1 MARLLD
7 SIFGH
12 DAQKKLFR
20 EAIRRERF
28 PSAVI
33 FSGAEGIGKK
43 RMATALV
50 QELNCAQRPACGSC
64 EPCLKMT
71 QNTDVFL
78 QIVDLQ
84 NDKIKI
90 EAIRDILQ
98 FSSLKSWVTHRFVII
113 NQIEKITIQAAN
125 ALLKTLEEPPPGLHF
140 ILITSNL
147 SQVLPTLRS
156 RCQVVHFSPL
166 AEGELQKIVPD
177 LQPWQMRWSFG
188 RASLAQKVVSDEWQT
203 IRKAAINFLHSP
215 QTPAI
220 YEEVQGYLGTADTAD
235 FVIHSWMTYLCDS
248 LRLQAGSSEST
259 YNVDVLPFLEKFA
272 AQRNIPHLM
281 DQVLQF
287 RQDLS
292 ANVDRSLLLDQ
303 WGYQL

>member
-7 SIFGH
+7 NIFGH
-12 DAQKKLFR
+12 ESQKKLFL

-28 PSAVI
+28 PSSVI
-33 FSGAEGIGKK
+33 LSGAEGIGKK
-43 RMATALV
+43 MVASALA
-50 QELNCAQRPACGSC
+50 QEINCTQSPACGEC
-64 EPCLKMT
+64 ELCLKIT

-98 FSSLKSWVTHRFVII
+98 FSSLKSWVKHRFVII

-125 ALLKTLEEPPPGLHF
+125 ALLKSLEEPPPGLHF

-156 RCQVVHFSPL
+156 RCQVVYFSPL
-166 AEGELQKIVPD
+166 NQNELQKIVTD
-177 LQPWQMRWSFG
+177 IQPWQVRWSFG
-188 RASLAQKVVSDEWQT
+188 RASLAKKVVSEEWQT
-203 IRKAAINFLHSP
+203 IRKAAIHFLHSP

-220 YEEVQGYLGTADTAD
+220 YEEVQGYLGAADAAD

-248 LRLQAGSSEST
+248 LLLQEGALEGT
-259 YNVDVLPFLEKFA
+259 YNVDILPFLEKFA
-272 AQRNIPHLM
+272 AQRDIPRLM
-281 DQVLQF
+281 DHVIQF
-287 RQDLS
+287 RQDLGS
-292 ANVDRSLLLDQ
+292 HVDRSLLLDQ